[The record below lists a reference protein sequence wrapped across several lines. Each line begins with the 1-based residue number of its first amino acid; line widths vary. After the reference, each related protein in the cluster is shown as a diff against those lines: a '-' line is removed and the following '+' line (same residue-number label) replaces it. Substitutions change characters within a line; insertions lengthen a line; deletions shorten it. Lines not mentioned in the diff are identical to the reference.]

1 MTRRRVM
8 KNFTAAEAAK
18 AGTEFIPMALTW
30 LTQRRFE
37 QSGPDPGLIEKLRA
51 QAPMMRG
58 RGYELD
64 EASLGWRK
72 AGAVG

>member
-1 MTRRRVM
+1 M
-8 KNFTAAEAAK
+8 KNFAAAEAAK
-18 AGTEFIPMALTW
+18 ADTEFIPMALTW

-37 QSGPDPGLIEKLRA
+37 EYGPDPGLLDKLRA
-51 QAPMMRG
+51 RAPMMRE

-72 AGAVG
+72 AGAAG